1 MANVRGTGVL
11 GDESSTSRLRN
22 AVFDEIV
29 PSSDWTEDLGGHY
42 LLVDLPDFKKE
53 QVKIQVVNNGQIK
66 IYGERK
72 VNENKYI
79 RFNQTF
85 KAPQESDLDG
95 ITAKFDGEILYL
107 TVPKKKVLDPSHEN
121 NDQNLHQ
128 KSTGEKEKKKDHHDG
143 INHHNK
149 DQKEEKEHQKT
160 KTEGEKEASKSPLY
174 FPDESIRR
182 WERETNYL
190 KSAMGMLN
198 KNKALVVTAILA
210 FSLGMFITRKFDSD
224 NGE

>member
-42 LLVDLPDFKKE
+42 LLVDLPGTAS
-53 QVKIQVVNNGQIK
+53 INYIK